1 MGVTEMKH
9 VLLIDFGST
18 NTKVT
23 AVDLEQEVLLGTAAS
38 YTTVQTDINEGL
50 NNALRILEEQ
60 TGVKNFDARF
70 ACSSA
75 AGGLKMI
82 SCGLVPE
89 LTAEAAKQASLGA
102 GAKVMKVYSYQLTAS
117 DAEEIEAL
125 KPDIF
130 LLTGGTDGGNKDN
143 IIENAKTLAKMKAE
157 FPIILAGNRNAA
169 DECRRILEEAGKQ
182 VIVCENVMPRFNQLN
197 IEPAQDKIREVF
209 LDRIIK
215 AKGLSEASQ
224 LISGIMMP
232 TPAAVLEAM
241 SLLAKGTA
249 SEPGIGDLIGMDVGG
264 ATTDVYSMSNGDPT
278 GINTVI
284 KGLPEPYAKRTVE
297 GDIGMRYSAKGIA
310 EAVGLERLSR
320 KAGLTVEQTE
330 NLLELITNRTDLLP
344 ETPEL
349 KALDFALASFAV
361 KVGMTR
367 HAGTIEKVYTPI
379 GETYLQ
385 EGKDLRNVEK
395 VIVTGGSLIH
405 AEGVKEIAANTI
417 YDIAEMA
424 SLKPLKAEILVDEK
438 YILSAMGLLAQHEP
452 DAALRMMKKELVSH
466 GIAE

>member
-1 MGVTEMKH
+1 MKT
-9 VLLIDFGST
+9 LLIDFGST
-18 NTKVT
+18 YTKVT
-23 AVDLEQEVLLGTAAS
+23 AVDLETETLLGTAAS

-50 NNALRILEEQ
+50 NNALKILEEK
-60 TGVKNFDARF
+60 TGIKAEAFDTRY

-102 GAKVMKVYSYQLTAS
+102 GAKVMQVYSYQLTES
-117 DAEEIEAL
+117 DAAEIEAL

-130 LLTGGTDGGNKDN
+130 LLTGGTDGGNKEN
-143 IIENAKTLAKMKAE
+143 IIANANTLAKMEAE
-157 FPIILAGNRNAA
+157 FPIIVAGNRNAA

-182 VIVCENVMPRFNQLN
+182 VMVCENVMPRFNQLN
-197 IEPAQDKIREVF
+197 IEPTQNKIREVF
-209 LDRIIK
+209 LERIIK
-215 AKGLSEASQ
+215 AKGLSEAGQ

-232 TPAAVLEAM
+232 TPAAVLSAM
-241 SLLAKGTA
+241 ELLSKGTA
-249 SEPGIGDLIGMDVGG
+249 TEAGLGDLVGVDVGG
-264 ATTDVYSMSNGDPT
+264 ATTDVYSMSNGEPM
-278 GINTVI
+278 GVNTVI

-310 EAVGLERLSR
+310 EAVGIPRLSR
-320 KAGLTVEQTE
+320 VAGLTEEETE
-330 NLLELITNRTDLLP
+330 NLLEEITTKTDTLP

-349 KALDFALASFAV
+349 KALDFALASMAV

-367 HAGTIEKVYTPI
+367 HAGNIEKVYTPI

-385 EGKDLRNVEK
+385 EGKDLRGAEK

-405 AEGVKEIAANTI
+405 ADRVKDIAANAL

-424 SLKPLKAEILVDEK
+424 SLKPLKAEILLDEQ

-452 DAALRMMKKELVSH
+452 DVALRILKKELVSH